1 MRLTVEGR
9 YLIIL
14 MRDGSY
20 FEVESPSNEVAT
32 RLKGILELGIADTI
46 EQIQIEGVPD
56 LAGPFR

>member
-9 YLIIL
+9 NLILL

-20 FEVESPSNEVAT
+20 FEVGCPTSEIAAQ
-32 RLKGILELGIADTI
+32 LKGVLELGIADTI

-56 LAGPFR
+56 LAGPIR